1 MQERGEDRKGNNEGI
16 QERGEVRAEII
27 LCSLQPSL
35 RLNLMI
41 GYLLKKVKKLKENI
55 SINSP
60 QPFSQRIQMF

>member
-41 GYLLKKVKKLKENI
+41 GYLLREKIKGKY
-55 SINSP
+55 
-60 QPFSQRIQMF
+60 

>member
-41 GYLLKKVKKLKENI
+41 GYLLKKEKN
-55 SINSP
+55 
-60 QPFSQRIQMF
+60 